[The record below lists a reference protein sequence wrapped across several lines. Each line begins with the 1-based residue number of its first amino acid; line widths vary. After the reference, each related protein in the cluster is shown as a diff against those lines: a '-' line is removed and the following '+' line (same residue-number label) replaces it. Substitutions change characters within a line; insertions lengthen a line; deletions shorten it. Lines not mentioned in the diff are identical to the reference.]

1 MDRQTKMLLESLTS
15 CVDRRETLVT
25 KTAIL
30 ATAKQ
35 IKGPSPQMNKTMQ
48 NKKVQDLKMKLKKMK
63 REETELKRDLQA
75 QSDQEKQLDQELGR
89 NSAFLDKIQES
100 ILEME
105 AQIEDG
111 HRIRDT
117 KLALILQLQTR

>member
-1 MDRQTKMLLESLTS
+1 MLLESLTS